1 MSLRAAWVLIP
12 RLLNCRL
19 SDAVSTHVAPRN
31 GGASVSGANWVHG
44 APGALSS
51 SSSTLRHRAWMQAS
65 AVLLRAAWVLV
76 PRPLN
81 CRLSNAVSTHV
92 APGNGGASDSA
103 AHGAHEASETPS
115 SSLALRH
122 NDQVQA
128 NVVSQRAA
136 LVLMSR
142 SQIDS
147 VSNAYRWAAGAGNPA
162 HLFRGH

>member
-1 MSLRAAWVLIP
+1 MY
-12 RLLNCRL
+12 
-19 SDAVSTHVAPRN
+19 H
-31 GGASVSGANWVHG
+31 H
-44 APGALSS
+44 
-51 SSSTLRHRAWMQAS
+51 AWMQAN
-65 AVLLRAAWVLV
+65 AVSQRAAWVLV
-76 PRPLN
+76 ARPLN
-81 CRLSNAVSTHV
+81 YRLSDAVSTHV

-147 VSNAYRWAAGAGNPA
+147 VGNAYRWAAGAGNPA